1 MNGHSSGTAARWQAA
16 PDREP
21 ATATVETTVPGAGS
35 SGPGRALRRVLIVAP
50 HFPPSNLASVHRSR
64 LFALHLREFGWE
76 PIVVTVHHDWYEEAL
91 DWNLAALVPEWL
103 RVERVGA
110 LPTRPVRLVG
120 DIGIRGFAPMLRRIV
135 RVARRESADF
145 LYVTVPSFYGALL
158 GRAAHAL
165 CGIPYGIDYIDPWV
179 HRWPGSERRFSKG
192 WASMHLARRL
202 EPLAVRHASL
212 ITGVAEGYY
221 RDVLTRNPQ
230 LQECC
235 VTAAMPY
242 GGEASDHDRVRA
254 LGLRPYLFQREPDV
268 FRLVYAGAMLP
279 RAYAPLE
286 AIFRAIAAD
295 RDRFANVRLQFIGTG
310 RSPNDT
316 NGHNVKPLAER
327 HGLWGTV
334 VHEHPARV
342 PYLDVLAHLDAADAV
357 FILGSTEPHYTPSK
371 TYQGVLSGKPIFAV
385 LHQASTACAVLR
397 DTGAG
402 RVLAFD
408 GETDVARVQA
418 TFTDEFERFRAFS
431 AAFDPARVDRE
442 AFEAYSA
449 RSVTRTLA
457 GALDAATA
465 IARRS

>member
-1 MNGHSSGTAARWQAA
+1 MPELPRGHGR
-16 PDREP
+16 DG
-21 ATATVETTVPGAGS
+21 VPGASPATMRAIAEVPGS
-35 SGPGRALRRVLIVAP
+35 EEAAVAPSQLRRVLIVAP
-50 HFPPSNLASVHRSR
+50 HFPPSNLAAVHRSR

-76 PIVVTVHHDWYEEAL
+76 PIIITVHHEHYEEAL
-91 DWNLAALVPEWL
+91 DWNLAALVPDWV

-120 DIGIRGFAPMLRRIV
+120 DIGIRGFAPLLRRIV
-135 RVARRESADF
+135 RIARRDSADF

-179 HRWPGSERRFSKG
+179 QPWPEGAGRLSKA
-192 WASMHLARRL
+192 WLSQKLARLL
-202 EPLAVRHASL
+202 EPAAVRHASL
-212 ITGVAEGYY
+212 VTGVAEGYY
-221 RDVLTRNPQ
+221 RDVLVRHQ
-230 LQECC
+230 HLRGRA

-242 GGEASDHDRVRA
+242 GGEASDHEQMRA
-254 LGLRPYLFQREPDV
+254 LGLQPTLFQREPGV
-268 FRLVYAGAMLP
+268 YRFVYAGAMLP

-295 RDRFANVRLQFIGTG
+295 RARFADVRFQFIGTG
-310 RSPNDT
+310 KSPNDP

-327 HGLWGTV
+327 YGLWGTI
-334 VHEHPARV
+334 VHEHPARM
-342 PYLDVLAHLDAADAV
+342 PYLDVLAHLEAADGV

-397 DTGAG
+397 ETGAG
-402 RVLAFD
+402 QVIAFD
-408 GETDVARVQA
+408 GEAGVPRIEA
-418 TFTDEFERFRAFS
+418 TFVEEFERYRAFS
-431 AAFDPARVDRE
+431 AEFDPARVDRD

-449 RSVTRTLA
+449 RSVTRMLA
-457 GALDAATA
+457 GALDEATA
-465 IARRS
+465 RARRS